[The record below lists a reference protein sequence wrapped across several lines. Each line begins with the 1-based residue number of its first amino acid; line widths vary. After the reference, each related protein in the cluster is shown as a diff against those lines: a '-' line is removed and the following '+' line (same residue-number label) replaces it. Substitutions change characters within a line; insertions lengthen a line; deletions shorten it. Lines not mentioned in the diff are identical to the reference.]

1 MYSGWDSNDGGDK
14 FPWFTL
20 RFERETE
27 VLGLVLCF
35 GVTDASAE
43 YEHNKWQVRVSRH
56 MTHLSA
62 DMTCAEC

>member
-43 YEHNKWQVRVSRH
+43 YEHNKWQVR
-56 MTHLSA
+56 M
-62 DMTCAEC
+62 